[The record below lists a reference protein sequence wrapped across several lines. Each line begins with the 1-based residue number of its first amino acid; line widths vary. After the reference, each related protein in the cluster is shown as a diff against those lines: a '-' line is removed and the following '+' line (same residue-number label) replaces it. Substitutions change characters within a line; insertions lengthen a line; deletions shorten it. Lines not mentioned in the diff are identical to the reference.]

1 MEQEHTLH
9 IKNMVCDRCI
19 RVVRDELMAM
29 GLLVKTITLGEA
41 VILSG
46 EADLIL
52 NDIRAMLEKNG
63 FELLDDRRAKF
74 VEKIKNAIVKLV
86 HYSDLEHFHGKV
98 SDFIAN
104 EVDADYHMLS
114 SLFSSMEGVTIERY
128 VILQKIE
135 RVKELMKYNELTL
148 SEIAYKLGY
157 SSVAHLSN
165 QFRQVT
171 GMSPSS
177 YKKLGTIDRL
187 PLDRV

>member
-1 MEQEHTLH
+1 MNAAPTRTLH

-19 RVVRDELMAM
+19 RVVREELQKLGYA
-29 GLLVKTITLGEA
+29 VKSITLGEA
-41 VILSG
+41 IIESDAIDREVI
-46 EADLIL
+46 
-52 NDIRAMLEKNG
+52 RRMLDENG
-63 FELLDDRRAKF
+63 FELLDDRRQKL

-86 HYSDLEHFHGKV
+86 HYTDLKRFHGKI
-98 SDFIAN
+98 SDFISS

-114 SLFSSMEGVTIERY
+114 SLFSSTEGVTIERY

-135 RVKELMKYNELTL
+135 RVKELMKYDELTL

-171 GMSPSS
+171 GMSPSQ
-177 YKKLGTIDRL
+177 YKKTGVTRK
-187 PLDRV
+187 PLDKV